1 MKHLFESWRGHLQE
15 QDQDDEELRR
25 SVLNEISESDYE
37 YIKNWMRNAPEE
49 AYSFDNLFK
58 GKKRIAITPPPSP
71 AKGPIGN
78 IVRFFEDNG
87 YKINFD
93 DSTVEK
99 DVTTTIPKGP
109 RAGERVTKKQKI
121 RIGKAFDMIGNVIKQ
136 YEKAKEEYS
145 DAGGYPAEAATLITG
160 FDSNDPEDKRLR
172 KAIDDKEAMEKK
184 LTTVLPESAPYY
196 EAVKAQLPG
205 FKKFWNEKSQ
215 FYRENPQAA
224 FAKQDPYITILSRHP
239 VDVVRMSDMEDIR
252 SCHSR
257 TGGYF
262 QCAVAESRGHG
273 PIAYSVPREQFE
285 QYFDVDLNKT
295 SPEEV
300 DLDQG
305 GEEIFADDDR
315 GIPGMR
321 PFSRVRL
328 RKFVHDEDKRMLA
341 VPETRTYTQNNR
353 KAPPGF
359 LKSVVDWAVASQKE
373 AYGDIEKLANDVSD
387 EKWTRY
393 GGTYR
398 DTSDGGIFAAM
409 FKGLTNAEQDEM
421 MAQAGDIGIKPED
434 EREIEQDVDNPYERE
449 MTEIVD
455 GANNSMKWFT
465 INADIN
471 VYDEESPVNYH
482 AEFTFDTIEELGN
495 YPDPDP
501 DNPFSLGRGAWS
513 LHEEEIEEATR
524 QDLINYFGEGF
535 DVVERAKIG
544 NDGLYRQDIL
554 PNYNY
559 FRYNLR
565 GLRRWAQNFEG
576 ADDSFDVIMNDV
588 REELEEKGIIKDRM
602 ANIPEQLKKL
612 DKVRAVIDPDE
623 GEINV
628 TFKKR
633 IPITKNIREFKEIS
647 AENQEVLKALW
658 SREFATDLRE
668 NLNFIRKQV
677 DFPLKNFVVNKER
690 QKLSPELDGI
700 YPIMDFDLLY
710 FDDDDL
716 YKASRLLE
724 EFNKS
729 SYQMALNQQS
739 AYAYYDLLKDVEK
752 GEKPFTKQINESKKE
767 KKSDKMLFETWRR
780 YLKK

>member
-1 MKHLFESWRGHLQE
+1 MKLLFENWRKHLKEQE
-15 QDQDDEELRR
+15 DEELRKK
-25 SVLNEISESDYE
+25 VLNEISESDYE
-37 YIKNWMRNAPEE
+37 YIKDWMRNAPEE

-78 IVRFFEDNG
+78 IVRLFEDNG

-136 YEKAKEEYS
+136 YEKAKAEYS
-145 DAGGYPAEAATLITG
+145 DVGGYAAEAATLITG

-172 KAIDDKEAMEKK
+172 KAIDAKEAMEEK
-184 LTTVLPESAPYY
+184 LTSVLPESAPYY
-196 EAVKAQLPG
+196 EAIKAQLPG

-224 FAKQDPYITILSRHP
+224 FTKQDPYITILSRHP

-273 PIAYSVPREQFE
+273 PIAYSIPRAQFE
-285 QYFDVDLNKT
+285 QYFDVNLDET

-321 PFSRVRL
+321 PYSRVRL

-341 VPETRTYTQNNR
+341 VPETRTYTQNNK

-373 AYGDIEKLANDVSD
+373 AYGDIGELANDVSN

-421 MAQAGDIGIKPED
+421 MAQAGDIGINPED
-434 EREIEQDVDNPYERE
+434 EKQIEQDVDDPLERE
-449 MTEIVD
+449 VNEIVEP
-455 GANNSMKWFT
+455 ANASMKYFT
-465 INADIN
+465 INADID
-471 VYDEESPVNYH
+471 YYEEESPVMYRT
-482 AEFTFDTIEELGN
+482 EFAFDTREEFGD

-501 DNPFSLGRGAWS
+501 DNPFSLGMGAWA
-513 LHEEEIEEATR
+513 LNDEEIKKATTRALEEH
-524 QDLINYFGEGF
+524 FGAGY
-535 DVVERAKIG
+535 DVTPIQNPIG
-544 NDGLYRQDIL
+544 SDGMYRTEIFPD
-554 PNYNY
+554 YNY
-559 FRYNLR
+559 YQYNVRNLR
-565 GLRRWAQNFEG
+565 AWARNMED
-576 ADDSFDVIMNDV
+576 ADDSFDTIMNRV
-588 REELEEKGIIKDRM
+588 REELEEKGVIKDRI
-602 ANIPEQLKKL
+602 ANVPEVLKSL
-612 DKVRAVIDPDE
+612 DKVRAVINPDE

-628 TFKKR
+628 TFKQR
-633 IPITKNIREFKEIS
+633 IPITKDIRQFKEIS
-647 AENQEVLKALW
+647 AENQSLLKRLW
-658 SREFATDLRE
+658 SREFATELRE
-668 NLNFIRKQV
+668 NLNFIRKRV
-677 DFPLKNFVVNKER
+677 DFPIKNFVVKPER
-690 QKLSPELDGI
+690 QRLSPELDGV

-716 YKASRLLE
+716 YKASKLLE
-724 EFNKS
+724 EFDKS
-729 SYQMALNQQS
+729 SYQMSLNQQS

-752 GEKPFTKQINESKKE
+752 GEKPFTQQANESKNVE
-767 KKSDKMLFETWRR
+767 TSDKMLFESWRR

>member
-1 MKHLFESWRGHLQE
+1 MKLLFENWRKHLQE
-15 QDQDDEELRR
+15 SDDEKLRR
-25 SVLNEISESDYE
+25 DVLAEISESDYE
-37 YIKNWMRNAPEE
+37 YIKNWMRTAPEE

-78 IVRFFEDNG
+78 IVRLFQDNG
-87 YKINFD
+87 YKVNFD

-99 DVTTTIPKGP
+99 EMTTVIPKGP
-109 RAGERVTKKQKI
+109 RAGEKVRKKQKI
-121 RIGKAFDMIGNVIKQ
+121 RIGKAFDVIGNVIKQ
-136 YEKAKEEYS
+136 YKKANEEYKE
-145 DAGGYPAEAATLITG
+145 AGGFKAELALDIAG
-160 FDSNDPEDKRLR
+160 FDANDPKDVKIK
-172 KAIDDKEAMEKK
+172 KAIEKKESMEKK
-184 LTTVLPESAPYY
+184 LTSVLPESAPSY
-196 EAVKAQLPG
+196 EAIEAQLPG

-239 VDVVRMSDMEDIR
+239 VDVVRMSDMDDIR

-285 QYFDVDLNKT
+285 QYFEVDLNKT
-295 SPEEV
+295 PAEKV
-300 DLDQG
+300 DLDWG

-315 GIPGMR
+315 GIPGIR

-328 RKFVHDEDKRMLA
+328 RKFVHDEDGRMLA
-341 VPETRTYTQNNR
+341 VPETRTYTQGNR
-353 KAPPGF
+353 QPPPGF
-359 LKSVVDWAVASQKE
+359 LKSVVDWAVKSQEKV
-373 AYGDIEKLANDVSD
+373 YGDIEKLANDVSD

-434 EREIEQDVDNPYERE
+434 EKQIQQDVDDPLERE
-449 MTEIVD
+449 VNEIMD
-455 GANNSMKWFT
+455 SANNSMKWFT
-465 INADIN
+465 INASPDF
-471 VYDEESPVNYH
+471 YDEENPVTYSS
-482 AEFTFDTIEELGN
+482 EFAFDTNEEFGD
-495 YPDPDP
+495 YPNPDP
-501 DNPFSLGRGAWS
+501 DNPLSLERRAWS
-513 LHEEEIEEATR
+513 LNGEEIEEAVR
-524 QDLINYFGEGF
+524 QALQNHFGEGF
-535 DVVERAKIG
+535 DVVEGAKIG
-544 NDGLYRQDIL
+544 KDGMYRTEL
-554 PNYNY
+554 MPNYNY

-565 GLRRWAQNFEG
+565 GLRAWARSFED
-576 ADDSFDVIMNDV
+576 ADDSFDTIMNDV

-602 ANIPEQLKKL
+602 ANIPEELKKL
-612 DKVRAVIDPDE
+612 DKIRAVINPDE

-633 IPITKNIREFKEIS
+633 IPITKDIRQFKELS
-647 AENQEVLKALW
+647 AENQKVLKALW
-658 SREFATDLRE
+658 AREFGTELRE
-668 NLNFIRKQV
+668 NLNFVRKKV
-677 DFPLKNFVVNKER
+677 NFPLKNFVVKKER
-690 QKLSPELDGI
+690 QRLSPELDGI

-716 YKASRLLE
+716 YRASKLLE

-729 SYQMALNQQS
+729 SYQMSLNQQS
-739 AYAYYDLLKDVEK
+739 AYAYYDLLKDAEK
-752 GEKPFTKQINESKKE
+752 GEKPFTKEANESKKTE
-767 KKSDKMLFETWRR
+767 SSDKMLFESWRR

>member
-1 MKHLFESWRGHLQE
+1 MKLLFENWRKHLKEQE
-15 QDQDDEELRR
+15 DEELRKK
-25 SVLNEISESDYE
+25 VLNEISEYDYE
-37 YIKNWMRNAPEE
+37 YIKDWMRNAPEE

-136 YEKAKEEYS
+136 YEKAKAEYS
-145 DAGGYPAEAATLITG
+145 DVGGYAAEAATLITG

-172 KAIDDKEAMEKK
+172 KAIDAKEAMEEK
-184 LTTVLPESAPYY
+184 LTSVLPESAPYY

-224 FAKQDPYITILSRHP
+224 FTKQDPYITILSRHP
-239 VDVVRMSDMEDIR
+239 VDVVRMSDMDDIR

-273 PIAYSVPREQFE
+273 PIAYSIPRAQFE
-285 QYFDVDLNKT
+285 QYFDVNLDET

-321 PFSRVRL
+321 PYSRVRL

-341 VPETRTYTQNNR
+341 VPETRTYTQGNK

-373 AYGDIEKLANDVSD
+373 AYGDIEELANDVSS

-409 FKGLTNAEQDEM
+409 FKGLTNPEQDEM
-421 MAQAGDIGIKPED
+421 MAQAGDIGINPED
-434 EREIEQDVDNPYERE
+434 EKQIQQDVDDPLERE
-449 MTEIVD
+449 VNEIVD
-455 GANNSMKWFT
+455 PANASMKWFT
-465 INADIN
+465 INASPDH
-471 VYDEESPVNYH
+471 YDEDNPVTYSS
-482 AEFTFDTIEELGN
+482 EFAFDTNEEFGD

-501 DNPFSLGRGAWS
+501 DNPFSLGRGAWA
-513 LHEEEIEEATR
+513 LNDKEIKKATTRALEEHFGPGYDVLTKRDSIGSDGMYRTEIMP
-524 QDLINYFGEGF
+524 D
-535 DVVERAKIG
+535 
-544 NDGLYRQDIL
+544 
-554 PNYNY
+554 YNY
-559 FRYNLR
+559 FRYNVRNLR
-565 GLRRWAQNFEG
+565 AWARNMED
-576 ADDSFDVIMNDV
+576 ADDSFDVIMNRV
-588 REELEEKGIIKDRM
+588 REELEEKGIIKDRI
-602 ANIPEQLKKL
+602 ANVPEVLKNL
-612 DKVRAVIDPDE
+612 DKVRAVINPDE

-628 TFKKR
+628 TFKQR
-633 IPITKNIREFKEIS
+633 IPITKDIRQFKEIS
-647 AENQEVLKALW
+647 AENQNLLKRLW
-658 SREFATDLRE
+658 SREFATELRE
-668 NLNFIRKQV
+668 NLNFIRKRV
-677 DFPLKNFVVNKER
+677 DFPIKNFVVKSER
-690 QKLSPELDGI
+690 QRLSPELDGV

-716 YKASRLLE
+716 YKASKFLE
-724 EFNKS
+724 EFDKS
-729 SYQMALNQQS
+729 SYQMGLNQQS

-752 GEKPFTKQINESKKE
+752 GEKPFTKQVNESKNVE
-767 KKSDKMLFETWRR
+767 TSDKMLFESWRR

>member
-1 MKHLFESWRGHLQE
+1 MKLLFENWRNHLQE
-15 QDQDDEELRR
+15 SDDEKLRR
-25 SVLNEISESDYE
+25 DVLAEISESDYE
-37 YIKNWMRNAPEE
+37 YIKNWMRTAPEE

-87 YKINFD
+87 YKVNFD

-99 DVTTTIPKGP
+99 EMTTVIPKGP
-109 RAGERVTKKQKI
+109 RAGEKVTKKQKT
-121 RIGKAFDMIGNVIKQ
+121 RIGKAFDVIGNVIKQ
-136 YEKAKEEYS
+136 YKKANQEYKEL
-145 DAGGYPAEAATLITG
+145 GGFAAETAMDVAG
-160 FDSNDPEDKRLR
+160 FDANDPKDAKLK
-172 KAIDDKEAMEKK
+172 KAIEKK
-184 LTTVLPESAPYY
+184 ESMENKLTSALPESAPSY
-196 EAVKAQLPG
+196 EAIEAQLPG

-224 FAKQDPYITILSRHP
+224 FTKQDPYITILSRHP
-239 VDVVRMSDMEDIR
+239 VDVVRMSDMDDIR

-305 GEEIFADDDR
+305 DEEIFADDDR

-328 RKFVHDEDKRMLA
+328 RKFVHDEDGRMLA
-341 VPETRTYTQNNR
+341 VPETRTYTQGNR
-353 KAPPGF
+353 QAPPGF
-359 LKSVVDWAVASQKE
+359 LKSVVDWAVQSQEK

-434 EREIEQDVDNPYERE
+434 EKQIKQDVDDPLERE
-449 MTEIVD
+449 VNEIVEP
-455 GANNSMKWFT
+455 ANASMKYFT
-465 INADIN
+465 INADID
-471 VYDEESPVNYH
+471 YLEAESPVMYRT
-482 AEFTFDTIEELGN
+482 EFVFDTIEEFGK

-501 DNPFSLGRGAWS
+501 DNPFSLGRGAWA
-513 LHEEEIEEATR
+513 LNDEEIKKATKKSLEEH
-524 QDLINYFGEGF
+524 FGPGY
-535 DVVERAKIG
+535 DITDKRNPIG
-544 NDGLYRQDIL
+544 SDGMYRTEIYPD
-554 PNYNY
+554 YNY
-559 FRYNLR
+559 FRYNVRNLR
-565 GLRRWAQNFEG
+565 AWARNMED
-576 ADDSFDVIMNDV
+576 ADDSFDIIMNRV
-588 REELEEKGIIKDRM
+588 REELEKKGIIQDR
-602 ANIPEQLKKL
+602 IEKVPEELKKL
-612 DKVRAVIDPDE
+612 DKVRAIINDDA

-628 TFKKR
+628 TFKQR
-633 IPITKNIREFKEIS
+633 IPITKDIRQFKELS
-647 AENQEVLKALW
+647 AENQRVLKALW
-658 SREFATDLRE
+658 AREFGTELRE
-668 NLNFIRKQV
+668 NLNFVRKRV
-677 DFPLKNFVVNKER
+677 NFPIKNFVVKKER
-690 QKLSPELDGI
+690 QRLSPELDGI

-716 YKASRLLE
+716 YKASQLLE

-729 SYQMALNQQS
+729 SYQMSLNQQS
-739 AYAYYDLLKDVEK
+739 AYAYYDLLKDAEI
-752 GEKPFTKQINESKKE
+752 GNRPFTKEANESKKV
-767 KKSDKMLFETWRR
+767 KSSDKMLFESWRK